1 MYGYFLAGLRQH
13 WEFGMAVPHID
24 IKSVIAFTMFLK
36 AFGGLLFITSSSFGA
51 VVLGNG

>member
-1 MYGYFLAGLRQH
+1 
-13 WEFGMAVPHID
+13 MAEPHID

-51 VVLGNG
+51 VVLCVLLTCCKRPIRAL

>member
-1 MYGYFLAGLRQH
+1 
-13 WEFGMAVPHID
+13 MAEPHID

-51 VVLGNG
+51 VVVSKDMMCLAVNVLVCASHLL

>member
-1 MYGYFLAGLRQH
+1 
-13 WEFGMAVPHID
+13 MAEPHID